1 MRLTARQLNRAT
13 LGRQLLLRRET
24 LDAVEGVRR
33 VVALQ
38 AQEPASVYIALW
50 NRLAGFDPTD
60 LDRAYA
66 EHAVVKASLLRITL
80 HAVTADD
87 YPAFHQ
93 AMQFTLRAARLND
106 RRFAVAGL
114 SKADADA
121 LLPAVLEFAVKPR
134 SGAEMEAWLDDRL
147 GVLPRPGV
155 WWAMRTYAPL
165 WHAPATGPW
174 TFRPKAAYTAARTT
188 AAADVD
194 IAVQQLVR
202 RYLAGFGPASVA
214 DIAQFSTIVRPPI
227 HSAVEALGDELV
239 RLEGPDGRELL
250 DVPTGLLPAEGAAA
264 PPRLMAMWDS
274 VLFGHVGR
282 ERVVPAEYRGLV
294 IRRNGDTLPTLL
306 VDGYVAGVWRPLDGG
321 IEATAFRP
329 LSDDDWAGL
338 ETEAQGL
345 LAFIGNRDAQ
355 VYRRYARW
363 WADLPAAEVRLLGRG
378 SA

>member
-106 RRFAVAGL
+106 GRFAVAGL